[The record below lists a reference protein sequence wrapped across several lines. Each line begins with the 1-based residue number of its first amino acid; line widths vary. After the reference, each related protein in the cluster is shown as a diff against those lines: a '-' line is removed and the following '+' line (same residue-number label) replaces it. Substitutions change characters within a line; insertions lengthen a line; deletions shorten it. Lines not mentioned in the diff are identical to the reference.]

1 MRRRPMREMSGRH
14 GYAPERRADWVPA
27 PLAQQRL
34 QGYRVARA
42 AGAGPA
48 ALEGTPSMLGS
59 VAVQEKLH
67 APMLAHRL
75 GAGARPGRKA

>member
-1 MRRRPMREMSGRH
+1 MRCQGVMGTLLSAGQIGCRH
-14 GYAPERRADWVPA
+14 RSHNSACRVV
-27 PLAQQRL
+27 RL
-34 QGYRVARA
+34 QYRVARA

-48 ALEGTPSMLGS
+48 ALAGTPSMLGS

-75 GAGARPGRKA
+75 RAGARPGRKA